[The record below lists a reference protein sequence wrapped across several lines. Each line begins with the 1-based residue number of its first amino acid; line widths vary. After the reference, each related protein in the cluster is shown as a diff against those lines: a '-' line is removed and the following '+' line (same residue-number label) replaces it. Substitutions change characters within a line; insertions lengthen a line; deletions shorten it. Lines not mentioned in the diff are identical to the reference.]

1 MAILQ
6 TQTCSSTILSKRDL
20 YCPRGNF
27 GLILP
32 GHNTVAMTNN
42 QTTGPLKRFSW
53 VFARLPV
60 GDALKFNDIG
70 AARLEPDWSTAVNL
84 YQSIAKTAGEL
95 FNLQETGI
103 SELYAS
109 AWWSF
114 LRLTDDGGNT
124 SETGLKLEV
133 N

>member
-1 MAILQ
+1 
-6 TQTCSSTILSKRDL
+6 
-20 YCPRGNF
+20 
-27 GLILP
+27 
-32 GHNTVAMTNN
+32 MTNN
-42 QTTGPLKRFSW
+42 QTTGPLERFSW

-60 GDALKFNDIG
+60 GDALKFNDHDIR

-84 YQSIAKTAGEL
+84 YQSIAKIAGEL

-133 N
+133 I

>member
-1 MAILQ
+1 MAIIQPQ
-6 TQTCSSTILSKRDL
+6 TVLSTILSKRDL
-20 YCPRGNF
+20 YCPRGIF

-32 GHNTVAMTNN
+32 GHNTWAMTNN
-42 QTTGPLKRFSW
+42 QTTGRLKRFSW

-60 GDALKFNDIG
+60 LLGDALKFNDIG

-84 YQSIAKTAGEL
+84 YQSIAKIAGEL

-109 AWWSF
+109 AW
-114 LRLTDDGGNT
+114 
-124 SETGLKLEV
+124 
-133 N
+133 